1 LVGGQRSSA
10 LPNHNGT
17 GAIFWYR
24 GNAPDLP
31 DLEPSTVTPGRE
43 YDDRFGSTVAVV
55 GDLNG
60 DGFAEQ
66 IAHATHDDADAI
78 NAGRVYAV
86 WGRPPTLIP
95 FGSEWAWHIPA
106 DDPGDAWKDL
116 NYDDS
121 AWAVGITPIGWG
133 KDQPTLLDL
142 PPTPHPSGILFRK
155 TFEVVGDAAWARLS
169 LRYEDGLIVWIN
181 GELAALQQAADPPT
195 FEGYATQATNQTKTA
210 TIDIKGIVVPG
221 QNVITAMLKP
231 GNNNDAKVT
240 FDLSLQVHPVLDTFD
255 ESAGG
260 LSTAFAVPLVV
271 PIVSA
276 LSRYGQDVAI
286 VNDITGDGVADL
298 LVGAREASLTKSTS
312 RAGAVYVHAG
322 TSMGGFESE
331 PTTAFEAF
339 PLLVA
344 NAQLGESVALAGDFH
359 GDGGPPDVAL
369 LARNSDR
376 QNSPDGYVVPEA
388 CSSYMKGT
396 GAVFVFS
403 GTTPPSL
410 PHTAIYGPQLQQR
423 LDTVAGN
430 FDLNGDG
437 KSDIAYGAEFDSEGT
452 PNVSNLGGVGVVYGR
467 SADPAGPV
475 VICEPDLFFLGL
487 NQNDRLGRAVEP
499 IGDINADGCD
509 DLAIGAP
516 EEAVGATREGTVR
529 ILYGGGAGCA
539 WPQPRVLLLTQGA
552 SYVRAGSALAGGHD
566 VDGDGIPDLV
576 VGGPELNV
584 EGQRYGGAWLI
595 TGAWLKDL
603 AKDALP
609 LVNGA
614 LPKDAPVHP
623 FKADGTNAPDWIGTT
638 HIGNFGIMVELIPIP
653 GSTAWVAVGE
663 YTGAIGGTHMAGG
676 AHVFEY
682 GKPYPVVSL
691 GGESW
696 REGGELGFRMA
707 AGLVAGK
714 PVLVVAGPMGTPF
727 GQPDRIDEGTT
738 YVIPVK

>member
-1 LVGGQRSSA
+1 
-10 LPNHNGT
+10 
-17 GAIFWYR
+17 
-24 GNAPDLP
+24 
-31 DLEPSTVTPGRE
+31 
-43 YDDRFGSTVAVV
+43 
-55 GDLNG
+55 
-60 DGFAEQ
+60 
-66 IAHATHDDADAI
+66 
-78 NAGRVYAV
+78 
-86 WGRPPTLIP
+86 
-95 FGSEWAWHIPA
+95 
-106 DDPGDAWKDL
+106 
-116 NYDDS
+116 
-121 AWAVGITPIGWG
+121 
-133 KDQPTLLDL
+133 
-142 PPTPHPSGILFRK
+142 
-155 TFEVVGDAAWARLS
+155 
-169 LRYEDGLIVWIN
+169 
-181 GELAALQQAADPPT
+181 
-195 FEGYATQATNQTKTA
+195 
-210 TIDIKGIVVPG
+210 
-221 QNVITAMLKP
+221 
-231 GNNNDAKVT
+231 
-240 FDLSLQVHPVLDTFD
+240 VLDTFD